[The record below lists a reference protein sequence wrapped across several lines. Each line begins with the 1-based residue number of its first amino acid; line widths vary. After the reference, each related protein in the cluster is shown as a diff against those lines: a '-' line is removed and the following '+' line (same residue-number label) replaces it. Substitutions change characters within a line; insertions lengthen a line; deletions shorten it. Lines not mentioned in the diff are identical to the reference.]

1 MDPVLTDTRIS
12 MTAIRMS
19 VPHPPPPDMYCI
31 ALRRP
36 SMAHSNTR
44 IQLLR
49 RSTRIASRKLPPK
62 PSSVCEDCW
71 NGPFAA
77 QLGLHAPFK
86 WSGEGGYSYSTSRE
100 RLKRSAAAGCAW
112 CKCLYQKLLQRGS
125 VVKGI
130 KGLPSSCL
138 SITIGSPGGG
148 VGITPT
154 NVQNLR
160 VAINNDKNFDELLLH
175 ASEGGRDSAY
185 PT

>member
-1 MDPVLTDTRIS
+1 MRTSIPYL
-12 MTAIRMS
+12 
-19 VPHPPPPDMYCI
+19 PPPNMYRSP
-31 ALRRP
+31 LRRS
-36 SMAHSNTR
+36 SMARSNTQV
-44 IQLLR
+44 QLLR

-62 PSSVCEDCW
+62 PSSVCADCW

-77 QLGLHAPFK
+77 QLGLLHAPFK
-86 WSGEGGYSYSTSRE
+86 WTGEGGYSYSTSRE
-100 RLKRSAAAGCAW
+100 QLKRSAAAGCVW

-160 VAINNDKNFDELLLH
+160 VAINNDRSFDELLLH
-175 ASEGGRDSAY
+175 ASEGGSALNHA
-185 PT
+185 